1 MESDLLLA
9 VVAAFFYCFNSLGV
23 LVRSEQRAHYVRIR
37 QNTRKYRN
45 FNSKKVY
52 ARHILQLTIPN
63 RFKNVVEPFLNK
75 DLKVETKREGDS
87 LVITAKIANAYKT
100 TDG

>member
-1 MESDLLLA
+1 VFLWLK
-9 VVAAFFYCFNSLGV
+9 V
-23 LVRSEQRAHYVRIR
+23 LSRGREHYVRIR

-63 RFKNVVEPFLNK
+63 RFKDVVEPFLNK
-75 DLKVETKREGDS
+75 DLKVETKQVGDN
-87 LVITAKIANAYKT
+87 LVIKAKIANTYKA
-100 TDG
+100 TDA

>member
-1 MESDLLLA
+1 LLLLQL
-9 VVAAFFYCFNSLGV
+9 FFYCFNSLGV

-75 DLKVETKREGDS
+75 DLKVETKQVGDN
-87 LVITAKIANAYKT
+87 LVIKAKIANTYKA
-100 TDG
+100 TDA